1 MSIPVQ
7 PNLCLL
13 HDFLSEIYE
22 CGSRSY
28 GNVGHKVR
36 VLIKTTKIALYF
48 TFFIIIYDM

>member
-36 VLIKTTKIALYF
+36 HKILEHHIVLYILDIKFK
-48 TFFIIIYDM
+48 